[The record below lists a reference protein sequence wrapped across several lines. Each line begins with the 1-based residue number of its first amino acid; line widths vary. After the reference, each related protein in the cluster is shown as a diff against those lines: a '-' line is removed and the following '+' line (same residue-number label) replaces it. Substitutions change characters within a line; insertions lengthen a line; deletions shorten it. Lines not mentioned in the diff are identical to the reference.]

1 MIFNKADKIRVNKEK
16 TMAKGLPYPPFLS
29 SLSSSFTILFLGLVS
44 PEQKAVN

>member
-1 MIFNKADKIRVNKEK
+1 MIFNKADKIRVNKK